1 VAVRLE
7 ESLTRPLLYVALSR
21 STTLNSLF
29 LYGDS
34 SIVKKT
40 YRSKEWTEEKRIAH
54 ALKEAEKNKVQIE
67 MNRLKTTSVLE
78 NKFPFLGNDEQLN
91 DYDLSIIYIN
101 IQSFNTYKNSI
112 ANDYGFKNADVIL
125 LGECHNVLVT
135 REHAARVFQQTHDM
149 IHFTSS
155 TNEQSSCGQ
164 ICFVRREKSN
174 KLKLVADNAN
184 ERGLYTQANQ
194 KKMCELSLFE
204 YIHSTSKKMM
214 ILSVYK
220 HPEYSDR
227 DFLQELATFLRTNLK
242 DSHRPLSLYVV
253 GDFNIDF
260 NRTESS
266 SIKSIVETFE
276 NNFHL
281 HPILSNRKT
290 HKWVANGQVKYS
302 QLDWAFRNESFRHQ
316 IKASEYDTWYSD
328 HEAIRAEIKF

>member
-34 SIVKKT
+34 SILKKT

-78 NKFPFLGNDEQLN
+78 NKFPFLGNDEHLY
-91 DYDLSIIYIN
+91 DFDLSIMFIN
-101 IQSFNTYKNSI
+101 IQSFNTYKNSL
-112 ANDYGFKNADVIL
+112 ANDYGFKNADIIL

-149 IHFTSS
+149 VYFTSG

-184 ERGLYTQANQ
+184 ERGLYTQSNQ
-194 KKMCELSLFE
+194 RKMCELSLFE
-204 YIHSTSKKMM
+204 YIHSSSKKMM
-214 ILSVYK
+214 LLSVYK
-220 HPEYSDR
+220 HPEYSANE
-227 DFLQELATFLRTNLK
+227 FVKELATFLKTNLK
-242 DSHRPLSLYVV
+242 DTHRPLSLYVV

-260 NRTESS
+260 NRTELSQ
-266 SIKSIVETFE
+266 IQAIVDTFE

-281 HPILSNRKT
+281 KPILSNRKT
-290 HKWVANGQVKYS
+290 HRWLENGQMKFS

-316 IKASEYDTWYSD
+316 INASEYDTWFSD